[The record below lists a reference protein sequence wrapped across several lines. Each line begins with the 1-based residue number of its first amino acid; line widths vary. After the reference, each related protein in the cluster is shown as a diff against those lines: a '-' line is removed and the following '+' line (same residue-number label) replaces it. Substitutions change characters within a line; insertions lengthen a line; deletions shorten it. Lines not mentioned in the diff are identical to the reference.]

1 MRSYTLTN
9 LEPNSKYKVCL
20 TVRDDDAKYGYV
32 QLSCT
37 SVMTRTAN
45 FILKPVP
52 ERTSNVAVAMSLSA
66 AIFMV
71 FVIYFSLIAAKK
83 YKIQRQYEIPQKTQI
98 EQNLAPI
105 PLENIYS
112 PLITNLRH

>member
-1 MRSYTLTN
+1 M
-9 LEPNSKYKVCL
+9 CL
-20 TVRDDDAKYGYV
+20 TVRDDDAKNGYV

-37 SVMTRTAN
+37 SVMTKTAN
-45 FILKPVP
+45 FVLKPVP

-66 AIFMV
+66 AIFMI

-83 YKIQRQYEIPQKTQI
+83 YKIQRQYEIPQKTTQI
-98 EQNLAPI
+98 DNNLAHI

-112 PLITNLRH
+112 PLIANLRH